1 MEDELFDNDNFEPTE
16 TPQEAPFDDDL
27 HDDDWGTH
35 SEPEHPQN
43 EDDPWLTPNPFAD
56 QSPSGNTDDADT
68 SETEWTST
76 STSSNEGEDAE
87 DVQEQHK
94 NYKGSAISFTGY
106 GRCSCGCGSF
116 GGHGD
121 ICTYCGHPYSAH
133 SRYKKK

>member
-1 MEDELFDNDNFEPTE
+1 MEDELFDNDNSEPTE
-16 TPQEAPFDDDL
+16 TPQEAPFDGDL
-27 HDDDWGTH
+27 HDDDWGTL

-133 SRYKKK
+133 SRYKK